1 MERLLTA
8 EVSATVIP
16 EAVPP
21 AAGRTA
27 LELLARP
34 VEDYMTFDDSTPG
47 PRPFVSTPTQQRT
60 FDQQAQRP
68 DTVPD
73 ISQE

>member
-1 MERLLTA
+1 LDQLRTIEA
-8 EVSATVIP
+8 ATVTIP
-16 EAVPP
+16 EVVPP

-34 VEDYMTFDDSTPG
+34 VEEYRIDDTTPG
-47 PRPFVSTPTQQRT
+47 PRPLRSTPTQQRT
-60 FDQQAQRP
+60 FDQQANRP
-68 DTVPD
+68 DTQPD